1 MKYLL
6 SILFLSIIYLGGLL
20 FIILP
25 HDKVSVNEKR
35 SLSPF
40 PILTSNN
47 YLTGKYTDSIDFY
60 YSDNFLFRDH
70 LIALSNK
77 LKEKRGIKNLDI
89 KIYTKNEKAGNL
101 IEKNK
106 IENNIKA
113 ADTINIL
120 NNDNE
125 YQNIKSV
132 IVYKNRALQMFSG
145 SKKVA
150 ASFSKLMGEYKLT
163 FPDVNVYCMAVPVG
177 GDFYL
182 PNNINKNNEIKFI
195 DALYASLVNGVI
207 PIRAY
212 ESLKPHYKEYLQFN
226 TDHHWTGRAAYY
238 AYEAFCN
245 TIGISQVPMEK
256 LNRKVIK
263 GFLGT
268 LYYYTLSPELKNNKD
283 SVEYFKI
290 PYETKTVY
298 YTKNSTTPVKGNL
311 YAESARGGNSYG
323 VFLGGDFPLIKI
335 VSSIKNNK
343 KILVLK
349 DSYGNAFVPYLASH
363 YEEIYVIDYRYYEGG
378 VKNLVKYNNITDI
391 LFAHN
396 VFMFNTNYT
405 IVKERNFLK

>member
-335 VSSIKNNK
+335 VSSIKDNK

-378 VKNLVKYNNITDI
+378 VKNLVKNNNITDI

>member
-311 YAESARGGNSYG
+311 YAESAHGGNSYG

-378 VKNLVKYNNITDI
+378 VKNLVKNNNITDI

>member
-47 YLTGKYTDSIDFY
+47 YLTGKYSDSIDFY

-256 LNRKVIK
+256 LNRKIIK

-378 VKNLVKYNNITDI
+378 VKNLVKNNNITDI

>member
-6 SILFLSIIYLGGLL
+6 SMLFLSIIYLGGLL

-378 VKNLVKYNNITDI
+378 VKNLVKNNNITDI

>member
-311 YAESARGGNSYG
+311 YADSARGGNSYG

-378 VKNLVKYNNITDI
+378 VKNLVKNNNITDI

-405 IVKERNFLK
+405 IVKQRNFLK

>member
-47 YLTGKYTDSIDFY
+47 YLTGKYSDSIDFY

-245 TIGISQVPMEK
+245 TIGISQVQMEK

-378 VKNLVKYNNITDI
+378 VKNLVKNNNITDI

>member
-47 YLTGKYTDSIDFY
+47 YLTGKYSDSIDFY

-89 KIYTKNEKAGNL
+89 KIYTKNEKTGNL

-378 VKNLVKYNNITDI
+378 VKNLVKNNNITDI

>member
-6 SILFLSIIYLGGLL
+6 SILFLSIIYLCGLL

-77 LKEKRGIKNLDI
+77 LKEKRGIKNLNI

-283 SVEYFKI
+283 SVEYFKV

-298 YTKNSTTPVKGNL
+298 YTKNSNTPVKGNL

-335 VSSIKNNK
+335 VSSLKNNK

-378 VKNLVKYNNITDI
+378 VKNLVKNNNITDI

>member
-195 DALYASLVNGVI
+195 DELYASLVNGVI

-378 VKNLVKYNNITDI
+378 VKNLVKNNNITDI

>member
-25 HDKVSVNEKR
+25 HDKLSVNEKR

-132 IVYKNRALQMFSG
+132 IVYKNRAVQMFSG

-378 VKNLVKYNNITDI
+378 VKNLVKNNNITDI

>member
-378 VKNLVKYNNITDI
+378 VKNLVKNNNITDI

>member
-290 PYETKTVY
+290 PNETKTVY
-298 YTKNSTTPVKGNL
+298 YTKNSNTPVKGNL

-378 VKNLVKYNNITDI
+378 VKNLVKNNNITDI

>member
-163 FPDVNVYCMAVPVG
+163 FPDVNIYCMAVPVG

-378 VKNLVKYNNITDI
+378 VKNLVKNNNITDI

>member
-47 YLTGKYTDSIDFY
+47 YLTGKYSDSIDFY

-378 VKNLVKYNNITDI
+378 VKNLVKNNNITDI

>member
-6 SILFLSIIYLGGLL
+6 SILFFSIIYLGGLL

-207 PIRAY
+207 PIKAY

-378 VKNLVKYNNITDI
+378 VKNLVKNNNITDI

>member
-47 YLTGKYTDSIDFY
+47 YLTGKYTDSINFY

-290 PYETKTVY
+290 PNETKTVY
-298 YTKNSTTPVKGNL
+298 YTKNSNTPVKGNL

-378 VKNLVKYNNITDI
+378 VKNLVKNNNITDI

>member
-256 LNRKVIK
+256 LNRKIIK

-378 VKNLVKYNNITDI
+378 VKNLVKNNNITDI

>member
-6 SILFLSIIYLGGLL
+6 SILFFSIIYLGGLL

-311 YAESARGGNSYG
+311 YTESARGGNSYG

-378 VKNLVKYNNITDI
+378 VKNLVKNNNITDI

>member
-6 SILFLSIIYLGGLL
+6 SILFFSIIYLGGLL

-378 VKNLVKYNNITDI
+378 VKNLVKNNNITDI

>member
-1 MKYLL
+1 
-6 SILFLSIIYLGGLL
+6 
-20 FIILP
+20 
-25 HDKVSVNEKR
+25 
-35 SLSPF
+35 
-40 PILTSNN
+40 
-47 YLTGKYTDSIDFY
+47 
-60 YSDNFLFRDH
+60 
-70 LIALSNK
+70 
-77 LKEKRGIKNLDI
+77 
-89 KIYTKNEKAGNL
+89 
-101 IEKNK
+101 
-106 IENNIKA
+106 
-113 ADTINIL
+113 
-120 NNDNE
+120 
-125 YQNIKSV
+125 
-132 IVYKNRALQMFSG
+132 
-145 SKKVA
+145 
-150 ASFSKLMGEYKLT
+150 
-163 FPDVNVYCMAVPVG
+163 MAVPVG

-378 VKNLVKYNNITDI
+378 VKNLVKNNNITDI

>member
-182 PNNINKNNEIKFI
+182 PININKNNEIKFI

-378 VKNLVKYNNITDI
+378 VKNLVKNNNITDI

>member
-1 MKYLL
+1 MRYLL
-6 SILFLSIIYLGGLL
+6 SILFLIIIFAGGVL
-20 FIILP
+20 FIIVP
-25 HDKVSVNEKR
+25 HKTISVNEKR
-35 SLSPF
+35 KLSPF
-40 PILTSNN
+40 PTLTFQN
-47 YLTGKYTDSIDFY
+47 YYSGKYTDSIDLY
-60 YSDNFLFRDH
+60 YSDNFLFRDD
-70 LIALSNK
+70 LISIANK
-77 LKEKRGIKNLDI
+77 IKDNKGIKSSDI
-89 KIYTKNEKAGNL
+89 VIYSKNKESNNL
-101 IEKNK
+101 IDKNK
-106 IENNIKA
+106 QVKA
-113 ADTINIL
+113 DILDTVKIV
-120 NNDNE
+120 NDDHE

-132 IVYKNRALQMFSG
+132 IVYKNRALQMFAG
-145 SKKVA
+145 SSKMA
-150 ASFSKLMGEYKLT
+150 ANFSKLMGEYKLA
-163 FPDVNVYCMAVPVG
+163 FPNVNVYCMAVPVG

-182 PNNINKNNEIKFI
+182 PSNINKNNEIKFI
-195 DALYASLVNGVI
+195 NSLYNSLSNGVV

-212 ESLKPHYKEYLQFN
+212 EYMKPHYKEYLQFN

-290 PYETKTVY
+290 PNETKTVY
-298 YTKNSTTPVKGNL
+298 YTKNSNTPDKGNL
-311 YAESARGGNSYG
+311 YAESARGCNSYG

-378 VKNLVKYNNITDI
+378 VKNLVKINNITDI

>member
-6 SILFLSIIYLGGLL
+6 SILFFSIIYLGGLL

-132 IVYKNRALQMFSG
+132 IVYKNRAVQMFSG

-311 YAESARGGNSYG
+311 YTESARGGNSYG

-378 VKNLVKYNNITDI
+378 VKNLVKNNNITDI

>member
-47 YLTGKYTDSIDFY
+47 YLAGKYTDSIDFY

-106 IENNIKA
+106 IENNVKA

-150 ASFSKLMGEYKLT
+150 ASFSKLMGEYKST
-163 FPDVNVYCMAVPVG
+163 FPDVNVYCMALPVG

-182 PNNINKNNEIKFI
+182 PNHINKNNEIKFI

-245 TIGISQVPMEK
+245 TIGISQVPLEK

-298 YTKNSTTPVKGNL
+298 YTKNSNTPVKGNL

-343 KILVLK
+343 KIIVLK

-378 VKNLVKYNNITDI
+378 VKNLVKNNNITDI

>member
-207 PIRAY
+207 PSRAY

-378 VKNLVKYNNITDI
+378 VKNLVKNNNITDI

>member
-311 YAESARGGNSYG
+311 YTESARGGNSYG

-378 VKNLVKYNNITDI
+378 VKNLVKNNNITDI

>member
-207 PIRAY
+207 PIKAY

-378 VKNLVKYNNITDI
+378 VKNLVKNNNITDI

>member
-1 MKYLL
+1 M
-6 SILFLSIIYLGGLL
+6 L

-378 VKNLVKYNNITDI
+378 VKNLVKNNNITDI

>member
-6 SILFLSIIYLGGLL
+6 SILFFSIIYLGGLL

-132 IVYKNRALQMFSG
+132 IVYKNRAVQMFSG

-283 SVEYFKI
+283 SVEYFKS

-378 VKNLVKYNNITDI
+378 VKNLVKNNNITDI

>member
-132 IVYKNRALQMFSG
+132 IVYKNRAVQMFSG

-378 VKNLVKYNNITDI
+378 VKNLVKNNNITDI

>member
-47 YLTGKYTDSIDFY
+47 YLTGKYSDSIDFY

-77 LKEKRGIKNLDI
+77 LKENRGIKNLDI

-163 FPDVNVYCMAVPVG
+163 FHDVNVYCMAVPVG

-378 VKNLVKYNNITDI
+378 VKNLVKNNNITDI

>member
-106 IENNIKA
+106 IENIIKA

-256 LNRKVIK
+256 LNRKIIK

-378 VKNLVKYNNITDI
+378 VKNLVKNNNITDI

>member
-6 SILFLSIIYLGGLL
+6 SILFFSIIYLGGLL

-132 IVYKNRALQMFSG
+132 IVYKNRAVQMFSG

-378 VKNLVKYNNITDI
+378 VKNLVKNNNITDI